1 MILKSQK
8 IIIIIKRSREKEF
21 CYANFCPWK
30 MMKHRCGAAAMRKSW
45 SWQFYLLVEH
55 NGCTV
60 SHLSSNNLG
69 GRTCLAR
76 KWFHSSSRHS
86 QQNTVVVVGENWLQK
101 VAFFVHVAGDLN
113 GLQVMIIDFFIT
125 SKTMTQKLLLFET
138 FFLPTVCF
146 SGLNF
151 RFTDNHQHNNNTK
164 CNQKIRACIFTQPC
178 LII

>member
-1 MILKSQK
+1 
-8 IIIIIKRSREKEF
+8 
-21 CYANFCPWK
+21 
-30 MMKHRCGAAAMRKSW
+30 MKHRCGAAAMRKSW

-101 VAFFVHVAGDLN
+101 VAFFVHVAGDLK
-113 GLQVMIIDFFIT
+113 GLQVMIIDFFYYQENNDP
-125 SKTMTQKLLLFET
+125 KTAAF
-138 FFLPTVCF
+138 
-146 SGLNF
+146 
-151 RFTDNHQHNNNTK
+151 
-164 CNQKIRACIFTQPC
+164 
-178 LII
+178 